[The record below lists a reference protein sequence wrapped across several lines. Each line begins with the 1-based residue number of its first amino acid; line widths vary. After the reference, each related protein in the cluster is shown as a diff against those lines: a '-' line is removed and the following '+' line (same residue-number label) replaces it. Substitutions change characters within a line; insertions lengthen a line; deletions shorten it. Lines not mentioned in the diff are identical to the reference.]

1 MKKNIRIQILIIKR
15 MILLA
20 IIFIASHQI
29 SSQLNISGIVD
40 YQTQPIKDVRVTLFN
55 KDTSFFEE
63 ERTSALGK
71 YQFLNIPADIYTIGV
86 EKPEYNYLDST
97 INLNSSIVNFKF
109 SLKPETEKGKWDI
122 IVQSPERLGGTDL
135 GILMPDG
142 NIYYCHSTKDPF
154 YFSPKDNDTILA
166 KGDTSVQGCV
176 GPLLLND
183 EKVWFM
189 GGTLK
194 EVYGPGTRQVKTFD
208 PKANKW
214 QSHTNMIDYR
224 WYPSVSPLASGK
236 ILIAGGGGLDNPLR
250 VKTSEVYDTKT
261 GISVPVDNL
270 AIGNEVSPIVP
281 LLTGKTL
288 MTHRPPQLFD
298 PSTNQWELAADFV
311 QNNRMSNGDHSDHEL
326 ILMPEGN
333 VVAIGYKNFNNV
345 LGTFVELY
353 DPISNKWSLK
363 SSIAPIRSRAKTV
376 ILPDK
381 KILVAGGYKEDPNN
395 KSPVNQWNYMKRS
408 DLYDVSN
415 DKWRSVADMNFFR
428 EYHAITT
435 LVPDGRVIAV
445 GGEGQPGNEP
455 PMSIIEAYSPPYLFR
470 GVRPEISKLSKTS
483 FTRGEKLNFNV
494 SKTDS
499 ITSVLL
505 MSCAINTHFMNSS
518 NNRFIELNFEQQNGF
533 VTADLPVDSVQFP
546 PGFYML
552 FAMVDDIPSVAQIVK
567 SLDSIAIITTKTFDK
582 NIGLNIY
589 PNPFTN
595 GVSIESINPIQ
606 QIILFDVTGRSI
618 VNRNYE
624 EGSFLELEN
633 LIEGLY
639 FLKLHFYNGRT
650 FIQKLIKLRK

>member
-1 MKKNIRIQILIIKR
+1 
-15 MILLA
+15 MILLE
-20 IIFIASHQI
+20 IIFIASHHV

-40 YQTQPIKDVRVTLFN
+40 YQTMPIKDVRVTLFN

-63 ERTSALGK
+63 ERTNALGK
-71 YQFLNIPADIYTIGV
+71 YQFANIPTDIYTIGV
-86 EKPEYNYLDST
+86 EKPEYNYLDSN
-97 INLNSSIVNFKF
+97 INLNSSLVNFNF

-142 NIYYCHSTKDPF
+142 SIYYCHSTKDPF

-208 PKANKW
+208 PKSNKW
-214 QSHTNMIDYR
+214 QRHTSMIDYR
-224 WYPSVSPLASGK
+224 WYPSVSPLANGK
-236 ILIAGGGGLDNPLR
+236 ILIAGGGGLDNPVR

-311 QNNRMSNGDHSDHEL
+311 QSNRMSNGDHSDHEL
-326 ILMPEGN
+326 VLMPDGN
-333 VVAIGYKNFNNV
+333 VVAIGYKNFNNI

-353 DPISNKWSLK
+353 DPIVNKWSLK
-363 SSIAPIRSRAKTV
+363 SSIAPVRSRAKTV
-376 ILPDK
+376 LLPDK
-381 KILVAGGYKEDPNN
+381 KILVAGGFKEDMSNS
-395 KSPVNQWNYMKRS
+395 SPVNQWNYMKRS
-408 DLYDVSN
+408 DLYNVSN
-415 DKWRSVADMNFFR
+415 DKWRPLSDMNYFR
-428 EYHAITT
+428 EYHAIAT
-435 LVPDGRVIAV
+435 LVPDGRVIVV

-455 PMSIIEAYSPPYLFR
+455 PVSIIEAYKPPYLFR

-483 FTRGEKLNFNV
+483 FARGEKFSFNV

-499 ITSVLL
+499 ITAVQL

-518 NNRFIELNFEQQNGF
+518 NNRFIELKFDQKNDF
-533 VTADLPVDSVQFP
+533 VTAELPVDSVQFP
-546 PGFYML
+546 PGYYML
-552 FAMVDDIPSVAQIVK
+552 FAMVDDIPSAAQIVK

-595 GVSIESINPIQ
+595 GVSIESINPIK
-606 QIILFDVTGRSI
+606 QIILYDVTGRSI

-633 LIEGLY
+633 LKEGLY
-639 FLKLHFYNGRT
+639 FLKLHFYNGLS